1 MSKMT
6 LFIAGL
12 VLVFVGIIPIWPYRK
27 SMGYA
32 MSTSISVIIM
42 ILIVLLLIGNDM
54 LTLSI

>member
-12 VLVFVGIIPIWPYRK
+12 VLVLVGIIPIWPYRK

-32 MSTSISVIIM
+32 MSTSISVVVMIFII
-42 ILIVLLLIGNDM
+42 LLLISNDM
-54 LTLSI
+54 LAL